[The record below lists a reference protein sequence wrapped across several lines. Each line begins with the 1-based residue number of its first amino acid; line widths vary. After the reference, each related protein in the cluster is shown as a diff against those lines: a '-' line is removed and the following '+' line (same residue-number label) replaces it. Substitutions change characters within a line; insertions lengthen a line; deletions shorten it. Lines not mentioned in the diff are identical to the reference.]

1 MLYNRYREPE
11 AKAKLLSIDHN
22 TLKVKFE
29 GPFCTSCGIIDWIE
43 DFKYVLEDLGIESEL
58 IGVIEPENEENT
70 LIGVFKIKRFKNI

>member
-22 TLKVKFE
+22 TLRVKFE
-29 GPFCTSCGIIDWIE
+29 GPFSTSCGIIDWIE

-58 IGVIEPENEENT
+58 IDVIEPENEENA
-70 LIGVFKIKRFKNI
+70 LIGVFKIKKFKNM